1 MIESPI
7 TPAETE
13 SRNGTA
19 LVIEDNAALRNI
31 VAFYLEDLNY
41 QVHQASGHAQTAHV
55 LQQLDQ
61 IDLVVSDVLLE
72 GSARGPEVVEGIL
85 QHSSTTRVIFMTGYA
100 GHEPLP
106 SNNLVLQK
114 PFDRATFL
122 SAVAEVTGRA
132 LAPPKVMQS
141 LL

>member
-1 MIESPI
+1 MKNDPKSLRGFLQFCFGFGLCNLHIFNLPLAAMNGVFTSP
-7 TPAETE
+7 A
-13 SRNGTA
+13 R
-19 LVIEDNAALRNI
+19 
-31 VAFYLEDLNY
+31 
-41 QVHQASGHAQTAHV
+41 
-55 LQQLDQ
+55 QLDQ